1 MTAVHEARE
10 ALGLR
15 LRELRRDAELTAR
28 RLAQLSGWHE
38 SKVSRIEHGR
48 QTPAEADLRAWCE
61 HTGKGD
67 QLADLVATLRH
78 IETAY
83 LEWRRILG
91 TGIRRPQ
98 KARTRLEAETT
109 SMRWYE
115 TTVFPGLLQ
124 TPAYAEGI
132 LRKVIAFYGI
142 PDDLQ
147 DGVAARVERQHVL
160 YRGRRR
166 FNFVVAE
173 PVLYTTVGDDEVMI
187 GQLDRVLTVMAL
199 PSVAFGIIP
208 ATTVYEAPAT
218 NGFAIFDTRL
228 VQVETISAELAVTQP
243 REIALYEKMFT
254 VLARQALY
262 GNAARELI
270 GHALEVR
277 RRRATS

>member
-1 MTAVHEARE
+1 MTNAVHEARE

-28 RLAQLSGWHE
+28 RLAELAGWHE
-38 SKVSRIEHGR
+38 SKVSRIEHGK

-61 HTGKGD
+61 HTGHD
-67 QLADLVATLRH
+67 NQLADLVATLRN
-78 IETAY
+78 IEAAY
-83 LEWRRILG
+83 LEWRRVLG

-98 KARTRLEAETT
+98 KARVRLEARTK

-115 TTVFPGLLQ
+115 PTVFPGLLQ

-142 PDDLQ
+142 PDDLEE
-147 DGVAARVERQHVL
+147 GVAARIERQHVL
-160 YRGRRR
+160 YGRRR

-173 PVLYTTVGDDEVMI
+173 QVLHTTVGDDDVMR
-187 GQLDRVLTVMAL
+187 GQLDRVLNVMTL
-199 PSVAFGIIP
+199 PSIAFGVIP
-208 ATTVYEAPAT
+208 AAATYEAPAT

-254 VLARQALY
+254 VLAGQALY
-262 GNAARELI
+262 GDAARVLI
-270 GHALEVR
+270 RDALQSR
-277 RRRATS
+277 RK